1 MVTMEYNKVK
11 ISVPSNWDDISLGLF
26 ESLDISKP
34 TTSRNQVDTV
44 AKLCNIEAE
53 LLLSWPAEVY
63 SEIVECIYFIFGDN
77 PAKPSPEIE
86 IEGIKYIVSISDDLT
101 LGEWVDIDEVQKA
114 ETNVLSNVLAIVC
127 RPIGESYNHKNNEAR
142 AAMFAALPVSKI
154 QGVLAF
160 FLRCKM
166 VYEQRTAA
174 YTKLAQTID
183 LLPKSIKPFLKR
195 GAGIKLSTTW
205 LMVKY
210 FAMIALLHYQ
220 LQKFLRTCNIKKIK
234 ITPKKPSVN

>member
-1 MVTMEYNKVK
+1 MEYNKVK
-11 ISVPSNWDDISLGLF
+11 ISVPSNWGDISLGLF

-34 TTSRNQVDTV
+34 ATSRDQVDTV

-63 SEIVECIYFIFGDN
+63 SEIVECIYFIFEDN
-77 PAKPSPEIE
+77 PANPSPEIE
-86 IEGIKYIVSISDDLT
+86 IEGVKYIVPIEDELT
-101 LGEWVDIDEVQKA
+101 LGEWVDIDEVQKT

-142 AAMFAALPVSKI
+142 AAMFAELPVSKT

-166 VYEQRTAA
+166 VLDQRTAA
-174 YTKLAQTID
+174 YTNLVKIIGQ
-183 LLPKSIKPFLKR
+183 LPTNIKPFRKP
-195 GAGIKLSTTW
+195 GGGIKLSTIW
-205 LMVKY
+205 LTVKY
-210 FAMIALLHYQ
+210 YGMMLLLHYQ
-220 LQKFLRTCNIKKIK
+220 LQKFLRTCNTKKIK
-234 ITPKKPSVN
+234 VLQKTRNIN